1 MIWYTDAVCNVF
13 SSDLI
18 SLSSDPAEIT
28 SPVEGA
34 AELTDREILAG
45 NASISYTCEGEGF
58 PAPTLTWYFNGEPI
72 SPDSGV
78 IVNGNQLSISDPTV
92 NNSGIYQCLLTN
104 NFAMITTTVFR
115 LWILE
120 VRDPRE

>member
-1 MIWYTDAVCNVF
+1 MFNGDF
-13 SSDLI
+13 I
-18 SLSSDPAEIT
+18 SLSLDPAEIT

-34 AELTDREILAG
+34 AKLTDREILTG

-58 PAPTLTWYFNGEPI
+58 PVPTFSWYYNGESI
-72 SPDSGV
+72 SSDSGV
-78 IVNGNQLSISDPTV
+78 IVNGNQLNISDLTV

-115 LWILE
+115 SWILE

>member
-1 MIWYTDAVCNVF
+1 MF

-18 SLSSDPAEIT
+18 SLSLDAAEIT
-28 SPVEGA
+28 SPAEEA

-58 PAPTLTWYFNGEPI
+58 PVPTLTWYFNGEPI

-78 IVNGNQLSISDPTV
+78 TVNGNQLSISDPTV

-115 LWILE
+115 SWILE